1 MKLIDYLDDWIENFH
16 KHLVKHQT
24 YVRYKS
30 NINNYIRPSPI
41 ANMELEDVTRKDV
54 QAFVNSLR
62 SVKGKRTGLQLS
74 PGTINNTYVVLQC
87 AYNHAEEYEL
97 ITRNPCQK
105 IRRIPVPQDDKNT
118 KCFTIA
124 EQRKIEQYIDSLNR
138 DEYYCYILDLYTGL
152 RIGELCALRWEDID
166 FSTKTLYV
174 TSAVYSSTNSEGHWE
189 LITDT
194 PKSRTSIRDIPLPP
208 HIVKLLNKL
217 WRHSKSEYVCSKADG
232 TRITP
237 WTCRNIYER
246 MLQTLGIRHLN
257 FHCLRHTFATRAIEN
272 GMDFKTL
279 SVILGHAS
287 PSITMNIYTHSTEEH
302 KRGMMNLMKKLK

>member
-1 MKLIDYLDDWIENFH
+1 MKLIEFLDDWIENFH
-16 KHLVKHQT
+16 KYLVKHQT

-30 NINNYIRPSPI
+30 NIDNYIRPSAI
-41 ANMELEDVTRKDV
+41 ARMELGDVTRKDV
-54 QAFVNSLR
+54 QAFVNGMK
-62 SVKGKRTGLQLS
+62 SVTGKRTGRPLS
-74 PGTINNTYVVLQC
+74 AGTINNTYVVLQC
-87 AYNHAEEYEL
+87 AFNHAEEYEI
-97 ITRNPCQK
+97 ITRNPCKK
-105 IRRIPVPQDDKNT
+105 IRRIPVAQSDTDA

-124 EQRKIEQYIDSLNR
+124 EQRRIEQYIESTKNTEL
-138 DEYYCYILDLYTGL
+138 YCYILDLYTGL

-166 FSTKTLYV
+166 FNAKTLYV
-174 TSAVYSSTNSEGHWE
+174 KSACYSSTNSEGHWE

-194 PKSRTSIRDIPLPP
+194 PKSRTSVRDIPLPP
-208 HIVKLLNKL
+208 HIVRMLTKL
-217 WRHSKSEYVCSKADG
+217 WRHSKSEYIVARADG

-237 WTCRNIYER
+237 WTCRNTYDR

-287 PSITMNIYTHSTEEH
+287 PAITMNIYTHSTQEH
-302 KRGMMNLMKKLK
+302 KRGMMNLMKRVG